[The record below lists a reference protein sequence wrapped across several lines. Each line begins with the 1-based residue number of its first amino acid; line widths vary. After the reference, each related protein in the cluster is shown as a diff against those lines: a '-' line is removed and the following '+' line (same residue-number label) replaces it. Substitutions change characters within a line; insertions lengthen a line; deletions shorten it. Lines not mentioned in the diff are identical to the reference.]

1 MARKRKRPPTAIEQ
15 LLGAIDGSGLS
26 GRALGRKAG
35 VSQSSISRLRRGERS
50 LLLVTAELLAGALD
64 MRIALVPSGKQPERN

>member
-1 MARKRKRPPTAIEQ
+1 MARKPKRPPTAIEQ